1 MIELEQE
8 ISERL
13 TGHLTRS
20 FTLNLSNGVQVMK
33 IQNAGLSGHHAN
45 VVDLMWYAMLAAMEK
60 GELPEDD
67 DKWGLLNELGERLD
81 RHLLPARIEAVYP
94 SIHALSGLV
103 NYDEF
108 LDGFIGHTPE
118 EQAVLLNAMEE
129 IFEYE
134 GLRQELLSS
143 GFGLKISAQFYPDY
157 TLKDDSFFGL
167 VRDGIIVC
175 RTSFD
180 GVENVSIRNLFDNI
194 RRHKIF

>member
-1 MIELEQE
+1 
-8 ISERL
+8 
-13 TGHLTRS
+13 
-20 FTLNLSNGVQVMK
+20 MK
-33 IQNAGLSGHHAN
+33 IQNVRFSGEYTKA
-45 VVDLMWYAMLAAMEK
+45 VDRMWDVFLAAIDN
-60 GELPEDD
+60 GELLKDD

-94 SIHALSGLV
+94 SIHALSGLD

-118 EQAVLLNAMEE
+118 EQAVLLNVMEE

-180 GVENVSIRNLFDNI
+180 GVENVSIRNLFDDI
-194 RRHKIF
+194 RRHKLP

>member
-118 EQAVLLNAMEE
+118 EQAVLLNVMEE

-143 GFGLKISAQFYPDY
+143 GFGLKIMPRFYLDS
-157 TLKDDSFFGL
+157 TLEETSTFHVMRGGTVAFF
-167 VRDGIIVC
+167 
-175 RTSFD
+175 TSF
-180 GVENVSIRNLFDNI
+180 GHGTNVSIRNLFDDI
-194 RRHKIF
+194 RAHK